1 MSKERFEW
9 RCRQSERVSQH
20 MPKVLDKIKIMTQR
34 MRTHI
39 VDDPEGL
46 NGKKN
51 MRKMSSMD
59 VDAASHSL
67 LVSWN
72 TSDDSG

>member
-46 NGKKN
+46 NGKKYEEN
-51 MRKMSSMD
+51 VLYGCGRSLPFSL
-59 VDAASHSL
+59 SL
-67 LVSWN
+67 LEHL
-72 TSDDSG
+72 